1 MIKVI
6 NMKKITKEE
15 YSKLTEK
22 ISPPS
27 PTLKN
32 CVFAFLIG
40 GLICTVGQ
48 IFLDTYLSFGFS
60 KEEAGMLNTITMIF
74 IGVTLTAFGIYEKI
88 GSKVGAGTLVP
99 ITGFA
104 NSVASSAIEFRTEG
118 FITGVGVKMF
128 VIAGP
133 VIVYSIAAGVVYG
146 VVVFLMKIITKA

>member
-1 MIKVI
+1 
-6 NMKKITKEE
+6 MKKITKEE
-15 YSKLTEK
+15 YSKLTQK

-27 PTLKN
+27 PTIKN
-32 CVFAFLIG
+32 CMMAFLIG
-40 GLICTVGQ
+40 GLICSVGQ
-48 IFLDTYLSFGFS
+48 ITLDLYLNLGFS
-60 KEEAGMLNTITMIF
+60 KEEAGMLNTVTLIF

-88 GSKVGAGTLVP
+88 GSKAGAGTLVP

-146 VVVFLMKIITKA
+146 FSIFLMDAISKI

>member
-1 MIKVI
+1 
-6 NMKKITKEE
+6 
-15 YSKLTEK
+15 
-22 ISPPS
+22 
-27 PTLKN
+27 
-32 CVFAFLIG
+32 
-40 GLICTVGQ
+40 
-48 IFLDTYLSFGFS
+48 
-60 KEEAGMLNTITMIF
+60 MLNTITMIF

-88 GSKVGAGTLVP
+88 GSKAGAGTLVP

-146 VVVFLMKIITKA
+146 VVVFIGKVVF

>member
-1 MIKVI
+1 
-6 NMKKITKEE
+6 MKKITKEE
-15 YSKLTEK
+15 YAKLTEK

-27 PTLKN
+27 PTFKN
-32 CVFAFLIG
+32 CVLAFFIG
-40 GLICTVGQ
+40 GFICAIGQ

-60 KEEAGMLNTITMIF
+60 KEEAGMLNTVTMVF
-74 IGVTLTAFGIYEKI
+74 IGVALTAFGIYEKI
-88 GSKVGAGTLVP
+88 GSKAGAGTLVP

-133 VIVYSIAAGVVYG
+133 VIVYSIAAGVIYG
-146 VVVFLMKIITKA
+146 VIVFVVNNFFK